1 MDWFLYDRDLFH
13 ERDKTLVFVHVVCIV
28 NKNPFNSAKVR
39 TAANM
44 CKGYIFWYV
53 LCVLGNFVRVSF
65 LIKLQA

>member
-1 MDWFLYDRDLFH
+1 MDWFLYDRHLFH

-53 LCVLGNFVRVSF
+53 L
-65 LIKLQA
+65 

>member
-1 MDWFLYDRDLFH
+1 MDWFLCDRDFFH

-39 TAANM
+39 TAGNI
-44 CKGYIFWYV
+44 CKGHIFWYV
-53 LCVLGNFVRVSF
+53 LCVLKNFVRVSF